1 MGMKEEVDE
10 RKPTQQLQLQ
20 LQRKRRVSGYDKE
33 GKSLKKEW
41 KDADG
46 NNRRV
51 HEKDKRKDKKHNVMD
66 SYRQMWEDARQMTY
80 KRLQFL
86 EKNSKKL
93 KRVIQLK

>member
-1 MGMKEEVDE
+1 MV
-10 RKPTQQLQLQ
+10 RKAKQDLVVIMMIDGL
-20 LQRKRRVSGYDKE
+20 KKDKE

-46 NNRRV
+46 NKKEWKDRRV

-66 SYRQMWEDARQMTY
+66 SYRQMWEDANRQMTY